1 MSPIVKGGW
10 VGGLVVP
17 VTLALVLPLAISVMS
32 GQPSEIKLLQI
43 KFVIDSEVEASLM
56 SCNHQW
62 DVDCAEK

>member
-32 GQPSEIKLLQI
+32 GQPSEGTTQYFILSAVSITDQYR
-43 KFVIDSEVEASLM
+43 
-56 SCNHQW
+56 H
-62 DVDCAEK
+62 